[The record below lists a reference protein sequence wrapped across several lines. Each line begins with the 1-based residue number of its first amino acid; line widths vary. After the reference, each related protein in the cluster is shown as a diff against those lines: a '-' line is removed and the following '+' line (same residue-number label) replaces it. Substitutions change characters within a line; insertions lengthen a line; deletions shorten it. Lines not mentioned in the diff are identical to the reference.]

1 MNSQKGKRA
10 LRICAVVTNVFFFT
24 MICSQSYAQSVTADE
39 MHPGIARSIR
49 MNDPQIRADNEE
61 CKRMPVREGQ
71 MVKLSSGNFCA
82 KDGFGRKSIV
92 VHRSNLSV
100 DVPDGADVN
109 MGGKTVH
116 VWVDQQPPPGGGGE
130 SSVWDWL
137 GPLLIALA
145 ITGGAVTLGV
155 LADRGYFNS
164 GTPNTKHESM
174 SRGLTVTSF

>member
-1 MNSQKGKRA
+1 MNSRKGKKA
-10 LRICAVVTNVFFFT
+10 LKICAIVTNVFFFT

-49 MNDPQIRADNEE
+49 LNDPQIRADNEE
-61 CKRMPVREGQ
+61 CKRMSLREGQ
-71 MVKLSSGNFCA
+71 AVRLASGNLCA
-82 KDGFGRKSIV
+82 MDGFGRRSVV
-92 VHRSNLSV
+92 VHRSRLSI
-100 DVPDGADVN
+100 DNPSGADVN

-116 VWVDQQPPPGGGGE
+116 VWIDQQPPPEGE
-130 SSVWDWL
+130 KEPSVWDWL

-174 SRGLTVTSF
+174 SRGLTVSF